1 MKGGASFVLRCLLVA
16 SLAATLA
23 KAQAGDFCAC
33 EEGKDPPACPDNL
46 LKTFGVSS
54 EERSIQEE
62 GDQALWALECADDD
76 YFRADGVSAADACSK
91 ACRSE
96 IEKVYGRG
104 AGCACASEDARDQL
118 KKQSLTLLAMH
129 PDTVL
134 NACFGPSTKCTFSL
148 DG

>member
-62 GDQALWALECADDD
+62 GDQALWALECAGKPHKLLE
-76 YFRADGVSAADACSK
+76 ANQT
-91 ACRSE
+91 RSL
-96 IEKVYGRG
+96 
-104 AGCACASEDARDQL
+104 ARSPLPPRQ
-118 KKQSLTLLAMH
+118 
-129 PDTVL
+129 
-134 NACFGPSTKCTFSL
+134 F
-148 DG
+148 